1 MRHIGY
7 AVPVSHADEHI
18 TDPRVFRLSVSS
30 GPGYVLFGWDYPGA
44 TLLEVRVVRST
55 EAFASDSDDPARP
68 VGQRIVFQ
76 GVAGSFRDTD
86 VVDGERYFYTVFAR
100 RPEDLEWTPWGRH
113 KVVAGR
119 PHQAG
124 ARRAVAGAPAPPAA
138 LLLAVGYVRGRPSQ
152 GSEGAE

>member
-1 MRHIGY
+1 M
-7 AVPVSHADEHI
+7 
-18 TDPRVFRLSVSS
+18 FRLSVSS

-76 GVAGSFRDTD
+76 GTAGSFRDAD

-100 RPEDLEWTPWGRH
+100 RSDDLEWTLWGRRQ
-113 KVVAGR
+113 VVAGQAYR
-119 PHQAG
+119 PG
-124 ARRAVAGAPAPPAA
+124 VLARIAA
-138 LLLAVGYVRGRPSQ
+138 RLRR
-152 GSEGAE
+152 

>member
-1 MRHIGY
+1 M
-7 AVPVSHADEHI
+7 SHADQHN

-76 GVAGSFRDTD
+76 GIAGSFRDSD
-86 VVDGERYFYTVFAR
+86 VVDGGRYFYTVCAR
-100 RPEDLEWTPWGRH
+100 RPEDLEWTLWGRH
-113 KVVAGR
+113 KAIAGR
-119 PHQAG
+119 PYKPG
-124 ARRAVAGAPAPPAA
+124 LIARS
-138 LLLAVGYVRGRPSQ
+138 LARLRRSR
-152 GSEGAE
+152 SSSLR